1 MDSPKPMDFL
11 SRTKEFFE
19 FFLNICRQN
28 PAKASL
34 MYQQQTATVHIFL
47 KVSAMDSL
55 VFFSEY
61 ISRTAIL
68 TQASEITL
76 YIEFLV
82 LVLHV

>member
-19 FFLNICRQN
+19 FFCRQN
-28 PAKASL
+28 PAKACL
-34 MYQQQTATVHIFL
+34 MYQHQTATVHIFL
-47 KVSAMDSL
+47 KVAAMDSL

>member
-1 MDSPKPMDFL
+1 MDSPKPIGFL
-11 SRTKEFFE
+11 SGTKELFD
-19 FFLNICRQN
+19 FFLNICWKN

-47 KVSAMDSL
+47 KVAAMDSL

-68 TQASEITL
+68 TQASKITL